1 MKTLNENDIQNVFEI
16 KNLLSFETYFT
27 LINGNTDDEQ
37 KYGQAK
43 REFVRKQSQLLVTDG
58 AQFMCGTHKGTF
70 HTNYKWQTINN
81 KGVARQN
88 DVLPENFTFEDG
100 FQIISIESWQR
111 IASTTTFNDEYPLL
125 FRSTIKITGKMPGN
139 NPPESYNLQFL
150 TAGQNFTYEDTIDV
164 AYEQSVLGE
173 DTIKNEDSINN
184 KSNDIRTN
192 EISKQKC
199 FVEFRPNETFK
210 WEYGID
216 WMRLGR
222 EGDNKINFTHNCG
235 GARENPNDK
244 EHPIFF
250 ENIYKFKDLEK
261 EYRPIEID
269 ISDWKKKPTIN
280 KCYCTWL
287 ALYPETAM
295 REAHTATLDMLVYAD
310 EVINTPLKFNY
321 NSYYFEITPNEIT
334 SLPKSRKGT
343 IIKNAITIKCKYSLD
358 TEQEIKLV
366 TTDGSNTVVGRI
378 FVVPNNKLY
387 KVPIQLV
394 NVLLFKDNI
403 ADERDE
409 LNSKIKLININNL
422 LTTGALKNCF
432 ILPEIKEEILTFDLT
447 ANTDE
452 YKQNFIE
459 KISVIDSKKITFFED
474 SYFRQTL
481 FPFIQRYYYNKAAT
495 DGEIKICNT
504 VIFFINYN
512 SGILNRGITNDGRNT
527 EQTKFTDGLTK
538 NRYCIITQR
547 GVNQETISHEIL
559 HRIGLLHTFDIDS
572 THILKEHTTD
582 NIMDYKVTNSKQ
594 ILIATYKWQWMQ
606 IIENLKKDNEIKIQL
621 Q

>member
-1 MKTLNENDIQNVFEI
+1 MKTLNENDIQKVFEI

-37 KYGQAK
+37 KYEQAK

-403 ADERDE
+403 DKERKE

>member
-1 MKTLNENDIQNVFEI
+1 MKTLDEKDIQNVMEI
-16 KNLLSFETYFT
+16 GNLLSPETYSVLLNEDT
-27 LINGNTDDEQ
+27 ANEQ
-37 KYGQAK
+37 KYKKAK
-43 REFVRKQSQLLVTDG
+43 REFVRTQGQLLVIDG
-58 AQFMCGTHKGTF
+58 AEFVCGPHKGTF
-70 HTNYKWQTINN
+70 HTNYKWQTIND
-81 KGVARQN
+81 KGIAREN
-88 DVLPENFTFEDG
+88 DILPENFNFQDG
-100 FQIISIESWQR
+100 FQILSVGSWQR
-111 IASTTTFNDEYPLL
+111 IGITTTFNDEYPLL
-125 FRSTIKITGKMPGN
+125 FRSTIKIVGQMPGSN
-139 NPPESYNLQFL
+139 ATESYDLQF
-150 TAGQNFTYEDTIDV
+150 TNAGQNFSYEDSIDE
-164 AYEQSVLGE
+164 AYERSVLGE

-184 KSNDIRTN
+184 KSNDIKTN

-222 EGDNKINFTHNCG
+222 EGDNIINFTRNCG
-235 GARENPNDK
+235 GARVNPNDK

-269 ISDWKKKPTIN
+269 ISDWKNKPTIN

-310 EVINTPLKFNY
+310 KVINTPLKFDY

-394 NVLLFKDNI
+394 KVLLFKDNI
-403 ADERDE
+403 ADEREE
-409 LNSKIKLININNL
+409 LNSKIELININNL

-459 KISVIDSKKITFFED
+459 EISIIDSKKITFFED

-495 DGEIKICNT
+495 DGEIEICNT

-527 EQTKFTDGLTK
+527 ELTNFTDGLTQ

-559 HRIGLLHTFDIDS
+559 HRIGLPHTFAIDS

-582 NIMDYKVTNSKQ
+582 NIMDYKVTNSEQ

>member
-37 KYGQAK
+37 KYKQAK

-164 AYEQSVLGE
+164 AYERSVLGE

-184 KSNDIRTN
+184 KSNDIKTN

-235 GARENPNDK
+235 GARKNPNDK

-310 EVINTPLKFNY
+310 EVINTPLKFDY

-334 SLPKSRKGT
+334 SLPKSKKGT

-403 ADERDE
+403 DKEKKE
-409 LNSKIKLININNL
+409 LKDKIKWDSINDF